1 METHQRTLIQQIGSI
16 AAILLVMVGAFVIDS
31 WVIGSIEKGFSA
43 DPLMHTL
50 GTVGV
55 FIGGAALGLLMVM
68 KLYGTPNKEQEEILS
83 YGFAAEIVL
92 MIINAGL
99 ALSSTIGV
107 SSQLLPWARVA
118 LIAGNIVI
126 GMAVVVMYFKKD
138 SHAELTRLQVQN
150 DVDTKKATL
159 KTELAIT
166 KAQSDAQ
173 EHQAG
178 FFNDL
183 YKKAM
188 NAPEIYNIME
198 YAAQQKAIQFASQ
211 ISGLHLQQQF
221 QTPKPQMPQP
231 QQLIAPQP
239 ARVLNSNAQEQPF
252 EMQHTAPTQ
261 NTRSDNPL
269 ADATPEEIE
278 LLAAILAKTRQAPK
292 A

>member
-16 AAILLVMVGAFVIDS
+16 AAILLVMAGAFVIDS
-31 WVIGSIEKGFSA
+31 WVIGSIESGFSS

-99 ALSSTIGV
+99 ALSHTIGV

-118 LIAGNIVI
+118 LIAGNIVV

-138 SHAELTRLQVQN
+138 SHAELRRLQVQN

-159 KTELAIT
+159 KTELAVT

-188 NAPEIYNIME
+188 NAPEIYSIME

-221 QTPKPQMPQP
+221 QTQRPDIGAP
-231 QQLIAPQP
+231 QQLPAPQP
-239 ARVLNSNAQEQPF
+239 ARAMNANAPEQPF
-252 EMQHTAPTQ
+252 ETQHTAPKIA
-261 NTRSDNPL
+261 DADPL
-269 ADATPEEIE
+269 ADATPEERE
-278 LLAAILAKTRQAPK
+278 LLAAILQRTRGTDPK